1 LPFQLLEISSID
13 GVSIADVAME
23 AENIGDESFNP
34 DVHTKGTHSIVH
46 SVTSVD
52 LISMED
58 KRDHALLKDGTKQVA
73 VVSAANDACS
83 RNTK

>member
-1 LPFQLLEISSID
+1 MTGKLKNQHKL
-13 GVSIADVAME
+13 
-23 AENIGDESFNP
+23 
-34 DVHTKGTHSIVH
+34 